1 MSGIDI
7 RRFLNSFAQNYGQQK
22 MFTSKGAYNLAS
34 AQTSQPAKTPESA
47 IANTAQ
53 NMNSNTT
60 PNIQANLH
68 LNTLQSIDRAIYA
81 KDLFQMPKNIN
92 EFIYML
98 QRGLTQTQFNQMFAN
113 QLAAQRNSLSQ
124 LQAQILAQL
133 QGLNTTTAREMV
145 NAQLSTQLQASLKN
159 LDILSNGMINLNDI
173 SLLLQRNGREALT
186 KLIMSMTEASKAG
199 ITDLTQMKEM
209 AKLINASVSIAAEN
223 NPQKTLKLL
232 LMLYLPW
239 LPLEDGVG
247 FDLEFETNNS
257 GEESDSIL
265 TVTITTINYGT
276 VLATLILE
284 TSNSVQVMIECSDK
298 FPKTELQLRIDK
310 EQKHYSMDAVMT
322 FETNKDKINE
332 PKMNT
337 RQDSFKTSEPQ
348 KASANINMS
357 QTTEINPYLLLM
369 AHTIIKQVIDID
381 NNKSIGLTSHS
392 DEF

>member
-392 DEF
+392 D